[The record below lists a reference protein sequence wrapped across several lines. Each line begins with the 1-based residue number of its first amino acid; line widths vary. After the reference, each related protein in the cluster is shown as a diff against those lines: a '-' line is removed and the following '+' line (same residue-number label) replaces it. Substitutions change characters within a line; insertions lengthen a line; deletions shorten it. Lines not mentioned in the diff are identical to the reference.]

1 MRPAELGELEAFRD
15 LYAAAQAGLG
25 ARGFEPQYVRP
36 NYLSAIAAS

>member
-1 MRPAELGELEAFRD
+1 MNATELGELEAFRD
-15 LYAAAQAGLG
+15 LYAAAPPELG